1 MFYLKIKGIARKLI
15 DCLVARSN
23 KLGQG
28 RSIGLLA
35 FIDKQGYIST
45 YSEMV
50 DGGLAGLPF
59 RMMLSAV
66 LNDTTGSL
74 LELINRLPENAVI
87 ISTSP
92 GKTGIIISTGGINIF
107 DRPIIKIG
115 IKNKC
120 AVGVG
125 VLYPDKSLFKLASE
139 SEKVQLESLSALTME
154 EERKALRHSTELRL
168 AYLDISAELPVVD
181 ISIKKYNKNK
191 ISQTDWLLPRLI
203 VKGIKRD
210 FAKMLVNKSINIDQ
224 GREVAAV
231 GILNDKGYV
240 EQAGELIVGG
250 MGFVPSRL
258 LLSGYTDIRDIS
270 LREAYTNKI
279 PAEAV
284 IVHTHP
290 GGTGV
295 MHMGDAMA
303 GPGTWGRPIIAIG
316 HDKDGIIKG
325 ATVIEFTSKLN
336 SLADK
341 YEMIQQEFYQ
351 AGNPTDET
359 RLRKQKY
366 EIAQKFTELCKEIKI
381 I

>member
-1 MFYLKIKGIARKLI
+1 MKIKGIARELI
-15 DCLVARSN
+15 DCLVDRSN

-45 YSEMV
+45 YSDMV

-66 LNDTTGSL
+66 LNNTTGSL
-74 LELINRLPENAVI
+74 LELINRLPANTAV

-107 DRPIIKIG
+107 DCPIIKIG
-115 IKNKC
+115 IKNKR

-125 VLYPDKSLFKLASE
+125 VLYPEKSLFKLASE
-139 SEKVQLESLSALTME
+139 SEKVQLESLSALTMK
-154 EERKALRHSTELRL
+154 EERQALRRSTELRL
-168 AYLDISAELPVVD
+168 AYLDISAEIPVVD
-181 ISIKKYNKNK
+181 LPIKKYKKNK
-191 ISQTDWLLPRLI
+191 AAQIDWSLPRLT
-203 VKGIKRD
+203 VKGIERN
-210 FAKMLVNKSINIDQ
+210 FAEMLVNKSISIEQ

-231 GILNDKGYV
+231 GILNKKGYV

-250 MGFVPSRL
+250 MGYVPSRL
-258 LLSGYTDIRDIS
+258 LLSGYADIRDIS
-270 LREAYTNKI
+270 LREAYTDKI

-316 HDKDGIIKG
+316 HDRDGIIKG
-325 ATVIEFTSKLN
+325 ATVIEFSSKLN
-336 SLADK
+336 ILADK
-341 YEMIQQEFYQ
+341 YEMIEQKFYQ
-351 AGNPTDET
+351 ADNPADET

-366 EIAQKFTELCKEIKI
+366 KIAQEFTELCKEIKI